1 MGNLLSLG
9 GCGCQPSAVC
19 CLGVRQQE
27 LGTHSHFLILAL
39 DSAEPWRLCRKLR
52 EHYSL
57 CLSRDLCPHHS
68 LPSLMFRSTFPHS
81 FIHSFLPSSSFSLP
95 PSLPPSLPLPSFPPF
110 PLPFS
115 SIIYLIN
122 ILLTFFPRLLLELWS
137 GSLALAPSALTC
149 SPIAILSPSKLNL
162 NHSWQKSSS

>member
-1 MGNLLSLG
+1 MIGEGKGFCALCPRCFFRNGELTELGRLWLSGLGCLLS
-9 GCGCQPSAVC
+9 
-19 CLGVRQQE
+19 GVRQQE
-27 LGTHSHFLILAL
+27 LGTTQSFLHPCSGQCRAL
-39 DSAEPWRLCRKLR
+39 KGFARNCENIF
-52 EHYSL
+52 SL

-95 PSLPPSLPLPSFPPF
+95 PSLPLPSFPPF

-122 ILLTFFPRLLLELWS
+122 ILLTFFPCL
-137 GSLALAPSALTC
+137 
-149 SPIAILSPSKLNL
+149 
-162 NHSWQKSSS
+162 